1 MPTSNT
7 PWITLA
13 LVALVVVRFLAREL
27 RERRI
32 VLARIYLIPAIVGAL
47 GLWLVWLTLA
57 RAPNQDLN
65 LALGSLAGIAV
76 GCGLGLAVAR
86 YTRVRA
92 GAPGVVFVRGSWATV
107 AIWVGALLL
116 RLVGRLL
123 VGTTNLGL
131 TLMLNASLVVLVAS
145 ALLMVRVQIVRA
157 ARAFSAAA

>member
-32 VLARIYLIPAIVGAL
+32 VLARIYVIPAIVGAL

-92 GAPGVVFVRGSWATV
+92 DAPGVVLVRGSWATV

-116 RLVGRLL
+116 RLAGRLL
-123 VGTTNLGL
+123 VGTANLGL

-157 ARAFSAAA
+157 ARALSAAA